1 MKNILLTLTIS
12 ITILSCK
19 KENNYENDAELC
31 SILAKMIESDQS
43 IRNLPELTDP
53 FFEILDSIRT
63 TNNLTREVYSNLST
77 EEQLNW
83 GKIARE
89 IAEKRPKGSKNV
101 RDSLWDIQEEIDIK
115 NTKLLI
121 EITKKR
127 GWVSKDGLGC
137 TEYISPMIIFR
148 HAPEEFWEEIRPLI
162 KKEYEEGKMNSATF
176 GFIENH
182 LDGRP
187 LLELEKK
194 INNIEIK
201 TE

>member
-1 MKNILLTLTIS
+1 MKNILLTFIIS
-12 ITILSCK
+12 LTILSCK
-19 KENNYENDAELC
+19 KENNFEDDKELC
-31 SILAKMIESDQS
+31 GILAEMIQSDQR

-63 TNNLTREVYSNLST
+63 ANNLTQEVYSNLSN
-77 EEQLNW
+77 EEQLSW

-89 IAEKRPKGSKNV
+89 IAEKRPKGSKKV
-101 RDSLWDIQEEIDIK
+101 RDSLWDIQEEIDKK

-162 KKEYEEGKMNSATF
+162 KREYEEGKMNSATY

-187 LLELEKK
+187 LLDLEKK
-194 INNIEIK
+194 INNSKIK
-201 TE
+201 VE